1 MRGLLPIDWQTSTRV
16 RAGWQLGVVLSI
28 GLLALSCVDPLAITN
43 VGKLNVVVVDGA
55 LTDLAEPQQ
64 IRLNRSLSDPQTGL
78 PGSLPIT
85 GALVDVLIDSATVI
99 TAHETEDGQYQ
110 LPSDFRGRTGHTYQL
125 RFTLRDGSRYQSTPQ
140 VMLTV
145 PPIQAVRGQFSP
157 TALAAGLLDNYTAG
171 HELFIDTQDPP
182 GERNFYRWDW
192 NEYEKQVWCRSCQQG
207 VYAVNA
213 ILPGVYKDN
222 LYFVSG
228 DALYE
233 DCFVPPPT
241 PSNVSE
247 FGKPLVPGGV
257 WGYDYYCRSQCWE
270 ILTNYRLDVF
280 ADQFTDGGLI
290 ANRKVAEIPFY
301 TREPGLIEIR
311 QSSLS
316 PEGYRYFKQLQDQTQ
331 NTGGVADTP
340 PTALPGNIQNVANV
354 REIVVGYFTASAVSS
369 IPYWLDR
376 RDVQG
381 LPYGSILP
389 FTGSTDPFV
398 PTVQGDEELF
408 YALNRRLPN
417 REPPPP
423 YTGPRPT
430 PKLYIFGGPPRP
442 PTAICVPSN
451 SRTPFKPAGWR
462 D

>member
-1 MRGLLPIDWQTSTRV
+1 MRRLLPFYYRTTTCVGSWRGL
-16 RAGWQLGVVLSI
+16 VVGLSM
-28 GLLALSCVDPLAITN
+28 GLLMLGCVDRLDLSA
-43 VGKLNVVVVDGA
+43 VGKLTVVVVDGA
-55 LTDLAEPQQ
+55 LTNLAEPQQ
-64 IRLNRSLSDPQTGL
+64 IRLNRSLSDPVTGL

-85 GALVDVLIDSATVI
+85 GALVEVVLDSVAVI

-110 LPSDFRGRTGHTYQL
+110 LPSDFRGQTGHAYQL
-125 RFTLRDGSRYQSTPQ
+125 RFTLRDGTRYQSTPQ
-140 VMLTV
+140 VMLAV
-145 PPIQAVRGQFSP
+145 PPIQAVRGRFSP
-157 TALAAGLLDNYTAG
+157 TALAKGLLDNYTAG

-182 GERNFYRWDW
+182 ATRNFYRWDW
-192 NEYEKQVWCRSCQQG
+192 KEYEKQVWCRSCQQG

-233 DCFVPPPT
+233 DCFIPPPT
-241 PSNVSE
+241 LENVSE
-247 FGKPLVPGGV
+247 FGKPLVPRGV

-270 ILTNYRLDVF
+270 ILTNYSLDVF
-280 ADQFTDGGLI
+280 ADQFTNGGLI
-290 ANRKVAEIPFY
+290 TNRKVAQIPFY
-301 TREPGLIEIR
+301 TREPCLIEIR

-316 PEGYRYFKQLQDQTQ
+316 PEGYQYFKQLQDQTQ

-340 PTALPGNIQNVANV
+340 PTALPGNIRNVANE

-369 IPYWLDR
+369 VPYWLDR
-376 RDVQG
+376 KDAQG
-381 LPYGSILP
+381 LPYGSTLP
-389 FTGSTDPFV
+389 FTTTTDPFV

-430 PKLYIFGGPPRP
+430 PKVYIYGGPPRP
-442 PTAICVPSN
+442 PTAVCVLSN
-451 SRTPFKPAGWR
+451 SRTPFKPAGWQN
-462 D
+462 